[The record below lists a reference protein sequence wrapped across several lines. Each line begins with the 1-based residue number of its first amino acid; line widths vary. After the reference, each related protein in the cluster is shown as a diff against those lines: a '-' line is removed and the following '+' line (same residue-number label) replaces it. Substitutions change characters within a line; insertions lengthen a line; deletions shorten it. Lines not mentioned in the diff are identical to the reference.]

1 MGLRS
6 MADVSLGAFIGSLE
20 QALPHFVGADGFCQQ
35 LAPVLGEM
43 RDARH
48 RWRDLINSHCRTGV
62 EFNRAWNILRE
73 EAIQSSQYLEHD
85 MGGPLDVEA
94 EGAGER
100 RVDGSTRRIMTT
112 WLEDTRA
119 AVIQQALES
128 HPEQSSR
135 PV

>member
-1 MGLRS
+1 M
-6 MADVSLGAFIGSLE
+6 
-20 QALPHFVGADGFCQQ
+20 
-35 LAPVLGEM
+35 
-43 RDARH
+43 
-48 RWRDLINSHCRTGV
+48 

-73 EAIQSSQYLEHD
+73 EAIQSSQYLDRD

-94 EGAGER
+94 KGAGEGR
-100 RVDGSTRRIMTT
+100 EDGSTRRIMTT

-119 AVIQQALES
+119 AVLQQALES